1 MFRLPCGEGD
11 KAQNRSN
18 GVVGE
23 TYTHHQAVLKSV
35 IHQKQVI
42 ADSSGQAATVWDA
55 RRSTS
60 LIFWERVQPSFL
72 KKLQERCHQTKKRKP
87 LGSAIEEFV
96 FGTKEAASPT
106 PPFVVL
112 PAPTPTASLTPFALL
127 PASIPLTTPPPFALL
142 LVHNTTRAVRIAPD
156 PVPIQ
161 SKEPS
166 LMSKLQAP
174 DKEAT
179 VRFTVDMSET
189 LHRKLSML
197 AAKTGRKKV
206 DQSADVVGGWIKGG

>member
-1 MFRLPCGEGD
+1 LDPPSSR
-11 KAQNRSN
+11 AQISHAPKTSNRRFFGSSSYS
-18 GVVGE
+18 VGRE
-23 TYTHHQAVLKSV
+23 AVNQPHIRGKST
-35 IHQKQVI
+35 
-42 ADSSGQAATVWDA
+42 ADYLRKS
-55 RRSTS
+55 
-60 LIFWERVQPSFL
+60 WERGHEYQ
-72 KKLQERCHQTKKRKP
+72 KTQTT
-87 LGSAIEEFV
+87 LAAIKEFV
-96 FGTKEAASPT
+96 FGTKEALPVPT
-106 PPFVVL
+106 PHFVVSS
-112 PAPTPTASLTPFALL
+112 APTPTASLTPETAL
-127 PASIPLTTPPPFALL
+127 PATPPPFVVLPVA
-142 LVHNTTRAVRIAPD
+142 TPPKPEASAPD

-206 DQSADVVGGWIKGG
+206 DRLC

>member
-1 MFRLPCGEGD
+1 M
-11 KAQNRSN
+11 S
-18 GVVGE
+18 
-23 TYTHHQAVLKSV
+23 
-35 IHQKQVI
+35 
-42 ADSSGQAATVWDA
+42 
-55 RRSTS
+55 
-60 LIFWERVQPSFL
+60 
-72 KKLQERCHQTKKRKP
+72 TKKRKP
-87 LGSAIEEFV
+87 LGTAMEEFV
-96 FGTKEAASPT
+96 FGTKEKEAASPT
-106 PPFVVL
+106 PPELVSAAP
-112 PAPTPTASLTPFALL
+112 PASQEAEIPPTPITPFALL
-127 PASIPLTTPPPFALL
+127 PVATPAQS
-142 LVHNTTRAVRIAPD
+142 AVSAPE

-206 DQSADVVGGWIKGG
+206 DIVRMLLEDGLKEEA

>member
-1 MFRLPCGEGD
+1 M
-11 KAQNRSN
+11 
-18 GVVGE
+18 
-23 TYTHHQAVLKSV
+23 
-35 IHQKQVI
+35 
-42 ADSSGQAATVWDA
+42 SS
-55 RRSTS
+55 
-60 LIFWERVQPSFL
+60 
-72 KKLQERCHQTKKRKP
+72 KKRKP
-87 LGSAIEEFV
+87 LGSAMEEFV
-96 FGTKEAASPT
+96 FGTQEAASPT
-106 PPFVVL
+106 PRQVVS
-112 PAPTPTASLTPFALL
+112 PAATPAASLTPEAVL
-127 PASIPLTTPPPFALL
+127 PATPPEIALPVAIQPQPEAL
-142 LVHNTTRAVRIAPD
+142 APD

-206 DQSADVVGGWIKGG
+206 DIVRMLLEDGLKEVDR

>member
-1 MFRLPCGEGD
+1 M
-11 KAQNRSN
+11 S
-18 GVVGE
+18 
-23 TYTHHQAVLKSV
+23 
-35 IHQKQVI
+35 
-42 ADSSGQAATVWDA
+42 
-55 RRSTS
+55 
-60 LIFWERVQPSFL
+60 
-72 KKLQERCHQTKKRKP
+72 TKKRKP
-87 LGSAIEEFV
+87 LGSAMEEFV

-106 PPFVVL
+106 PQIVL
-112 PAPTPTASLTPFALL
+112 PAATPTASLASETAL
-127 PASIPLTTPPPFALL
+127 PATPPEAALPVATPPQPEVL
-142 LVHNTTRAVRIAPD
+142 APAVS
-156 PVPIQ
+156 VQ

-206 DQSADVVGGWIKGG
+206 DIVRMLLEDGLKEVDG